1 MFATN
6 EDIKK
11 LDKAYENTIAY
22 HGDFHNHASTG
33 GTSDGH
39 RSLEH
44 WKGALEALEM
54 DFASILDHK
63 QVRHM
68 FLPEWDDTVF
78 IGGTEPG
85 TIISDL
91 KCEHNWMHYNMV
103 FSKPEPLM
111 ELLYEFPEFEY
122 SGGEE
127 GHFIYVPVTRQRMLD
142 IIHSVKKHGGFW
154 VHPHP
159 KDVMISDNPLDYWFE
174 DETGIEVFYNDLRN
188 EVTQKNYEL
197 WCDLLRLGNRVWAC
211 AGEDGHSCARDTALT
226 TIYAEENKN
235 SEKLLSR
242 AKVGDM
248 TCGGIGIR
256 MCMDDTKTGG
266 KCNFE
271 GKRLIISVGD
281 FHKSCRNPEH
291 TYRMDVFDNNGVV
304 FSSKVSCLETSY
316 FALDASKDA
325 KFYRVE
331 VTDENENLRVAV
343 GNPIWNSYFLFA
355 EKTK

>member
-1 MFATN
+1 MHAT
-6 EDIKK
+6 EKDIQHIEKV
-11 LDKAYENTIAY
+11 YENTKAY

-39 RSLEH
+39 RTLEH

-68 FLPEWDDTVF
+68 FLPEWDDTIF
-78 IGGTEPG
+78 IGGSEPG
-85 TIISDL
+85 TIISDT

-111 ELLYEFPEFEY
+111 ELLGEFPEFEY
-122 SGGEE
+122 TGGPE
-127 GHFIYVPVTRQRMLD
+127 GHFIYVAVTRQRMID

-159 KDVMISDNPLDYWFE
+159 KDVMKSDNPLDYWFE
-174 DETGIEVFYNDLRN
+174 DETGIEIFYNDLRN

-197 WCDLLRLGNRVWAC
+197 WCDLLKLGKRVWAC

-226 TIYAEENKN
+226 TFYAEVKN
-235 SEKLLSR
+235 SDCFLAH
-242 AKVGDM
+242 AKQGDM
-248 TCGGIGIR
+248 ICGGIGIR
-256 MCMDDTKTGG
+256 MCIGDTKMGG
-266 KCNFE
+266 KCDFD
-271 GKRLIISVGD
+271 GKRLVVSVGD
-281 FHKSCRNPEH
+281 FHRSCRNPEH
-291 TYRMDVFDNNGVV
+291 TYRMDIFDDKGVV
-304 FSSKVSCLETSY
+304 FSEKVSCLETSY

-343 GNPIWNSYFLFA
+343 ANPIWNYFLFN
-355 EKTK
+355 